1 MLQTTLN
8 KTALQQKFQS
18 MNQSIGVDISKD
30 KFDACTYPGGDRGC
44 FTNDATGFKVF
55 LKWQA
60 NYDVERIVFEPTGAY
75 HRAFER
81 HFGKAGLPLCK
92 VNPYIARCFAKG
104 NGKRMKSDEVDAYML
119 GRMGH
124 EQNLFPGTINS
135 DDIDMMQELCVTRKA
150 LTKDQTAASNRLAT
164 ARHPIIKAQIKKR
177 IAQIKADLAQ
187 IDATLAAIIAANP
200 ELKQR
205 AKILT
210 SIKGIGVVTAH
221 ILIATMPELG
231 SISNARA
238 ASLAGLA
245 PIEKS
250 SGKMVLPAHIGGGRA
265 NVRSAL
271 YMPAL
276 VAIRHNK
283 DLKIKYNALV
293 AAHMPKMKAT
303 VAIMRKLLILAN
315 TLLAKNRIWTEK
327 CP

>member
-1 MLQTTLN
+1 MLQSTLREP
-8 KTALQQKFQS
+8 ALQYQH
-18 MNQSIGVDISKD
+18 QSIGVDISKD
-30 KFDACTYPGGDRGC
+30 KFDACTFPGGDRRC

-60 NYDVERIVFEPTGAY
+60 KYDVDRVVFEPTGAY
-75 HRAFER
+75 HHAFER
-81 HFGKAGLPLCK
+81 HLGKGGIPLCK

-104 NGKRMKSDEVDAYML
+104 NGKRMKNDEVDAHML
-119 GRMGH
+119 GKMGH
-124 EQNLFPGTINS
+124 EQNLFPGTITS
-135 DDIDMMQELCVTRKA
+135 DDVDMMQELCVARKA
-150 LTKDQTAASNRLAT
+150 LKKDATAASNRLAT
-164 ARHPIIKAQIKKR
+164 ARNAIIKAQIKVR
-177 IAQIKADLAQ
+177 IAQIKRDLAQ
-187 IDATLAAIIAANP
+187 IDATLAAIIAANR

-205 AKILT
+205 AKILV
-210 SIKGIGVVTAH
+210 SIKGIGTVTAH
-221 ILIATMPELG
+221 VLIATMPELG
-231 SISNARA
+231 TITNARA

-276 VAIRHNK
+276 VAIQHNK
-283 DLKIKYNALV
+283 DLKTKYNALI